1 MLGPGIGTYQTGA
14 SSSILSLLKKINFSS
29 ILNTTQKT
37 LNIANQAIPLIY
49 QVKPLVNNAK
59 TVFKIIGAVKNDN
72 GYSNKNYSNIN
83 KNNNYSNYSYNT
95 STINNNLKYSK
106 VNYISTNAPK
116 FFI

>member
-1 MLGPGIGTYQTGA
+1 MFGSGIGAYQTG
-14 SSSILSLLKKINFSS
+14 SSTGILSLLKKINFSS

-59 TVFKIIGAVKNDN
+59 TMFKIIGAVKNDN
-72 GYSNKNYSNIN
+72 YPNNKYNNIN
-83 KNNNYSNYSYNT
+83 TQNNYKNNFNN
-95 STINNNLKYSK
+95 INNNPNKFSK
-106 VNYISTNAPK
+106 VNYNTTNAPN